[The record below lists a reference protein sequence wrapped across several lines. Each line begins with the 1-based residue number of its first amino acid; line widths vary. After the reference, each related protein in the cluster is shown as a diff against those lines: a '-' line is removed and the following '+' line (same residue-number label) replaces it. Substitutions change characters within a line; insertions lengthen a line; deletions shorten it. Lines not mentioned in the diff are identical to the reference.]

1 MEEAEAPEGAEA
13 TVSNNNMNCEVFRR
27 KKQIRTAA
35 VACGSRTDR
44 YVLYAGLFWCADI
57 LCHIDAEA

>member
-13 TVSNNNMNCEVFRR
+13 TASNNQMTFTKACSRNRR
-27 KKQIRTAA
+27 SEQLQLLADHGQT
-35 VACGSRTDR
+35 
-44 YVLYAGLFWCADI
+44 GLFLCADI